1 MRTIIALAVVL
12 AAGPALAQDLSDYRD
27 DRSDPAAVVESF
39 YNAVNRKEYA
49 RAYSYFGA
57 DQAPQT
63 FEEFAAGYEDT
74 ETVVIATGAWAE
86 DHAMSH
92 SYFALPVVID
102 AEQTDGS
109 HRLFAGCYKLALTA
123 PGVQDP
129 PVEPMHIESAS
140 LKPVKSVR
148 TIADAPMPECEI

>member
-1 MRTIIALAVVL
+1 MRTIIALALAVV
-12 AAGPALAQDLSDYRD
+12 AGPALAQDLSDYRD

-57 DQAPQT
+57 DQAPQPYD
-63 FEEFAAGYEDT
+63 EFASGYEET
-74 ETVVIATGAWAE
+74 ETVIVATGQWTE

-102 AEQTDGS
+102 AESTDGS
-109 HRLFAGCYKLALTA
+109 HQLFAGCYRIALTS
-123 PGVQDP
+123 PGVQEP

-140 LKPVKSVR
+140 LKPIKAGD
-148 TIADAPMPECEI
+148 IASAPMPECEI